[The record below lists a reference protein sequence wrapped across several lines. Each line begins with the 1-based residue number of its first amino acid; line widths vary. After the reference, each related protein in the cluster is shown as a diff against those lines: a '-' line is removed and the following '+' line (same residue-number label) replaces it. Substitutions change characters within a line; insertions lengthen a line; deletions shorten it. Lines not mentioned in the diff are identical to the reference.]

1 MKRYA
6 AALLL
11 GAACLCLSACG
22 ARYVRVPVYDEEG
35 IRVEL
40 RSEKRDGK
48 AVPRGFSHPVTISS
62 IRVAH
67 VLARLDVRMGS
78 EEGGDRVPAF
88 PTVSLYKVGEEV
100 SRALAKAT
108 PEQEVVVRALRVEK
122 RMGVFTSKY
131 LTSFVAW
138 MRGDDLV
145 IHLSRAEWLV
155 PKDQEDELPEPYVD
169 RVVQEFKV
177 LPAEG
182 VVPTGRQEVAVDWK
196 NPAFREPTHVRVG
209 PGGVLMRR
217 TVLMEAEAPA
227 EGEETEKEP
236 AILPADL
243 PAATLRAL
251 ADLQEQRAQ
260 GEISETTYHQR
271 RRDLLRQV
279 EDDRRAPP
287 PTEAAPAP

>member
-1 MKRYA
+1 MKRAA
-6 AALLL
+6 AALLVA
-11 GAACLCLSACG
+11 AACLALSACG
-22 ARYVRVPVYDEEG
+22 PRYVRIPVYDQEG
-35 IRVEL
+35 ISVDL
-40 RSEKRDGK
+40 RSEKRDGRT
-48 AVPRGFSHPVTISS
+48 VPRSFDHPVTISS

-108 PEQEVVVRALRVEK
+108 PDQQVVVRAVRVEK
-122 RMGVFTSKY
+122 RLGIFSSKY

-138 MRGDDLV
+138 MKGDDLV

-155 PKDQEDELPEPYVD
+155 PKDSEDEIPEPYVD

-182 VVPTGRQEVAVDWK
+182 VVPTGRQQVAVDWK
-196 NPAFREPTHVRVG
+196 NPVFREPTHVRVG
-209 PGGVLMRR
+209 PGGMLMRR
-217 TVLMEAEAPA
+217 TVLMETEAPA
-227 EGEETEKEP
+227 EGEQEEKEP

-243 PAATLRAL
+243 PAETLRAL

-260 GEISETTYHQR
+260 GEISETTYHQK
-271 RRDLLRQV
+271 RRDLLRQL
-279 EDDRRAPP
+279 EDERRTPP
-287 PTEAAPAP
+287 PEAAPTP